1 VDSSGKACFS
11 AGQAA
16 PEGEQL
22 SRLKFA
28 GRGRIDMLHKM
39 SQLVSILL
47 AVVIL
52 VLPLSACLTP
62 AAKMSLE
69 ERECCQKMAGHCET
83 SVMPSSHSCCQH
95 PVSHQAVIASKIQRN
110 DFGPAVA
117 ALMVAA
123 PPMPRIITRSSA
135 NSFDSPPVSPP
146 QTVTVLRI

>member
-1 VDSSGKACFS
+1 MDSSGKACFS

-117 ALMVAA
+117 APMVAA

-135 NSFDSPPVSPP
+135 NSFESPPVSPA

>member
-1 VDSSGKACFS
+1 MDSSGKACFS

-135 NSFDSPPVSPP
+135 NSFESPPVSPA